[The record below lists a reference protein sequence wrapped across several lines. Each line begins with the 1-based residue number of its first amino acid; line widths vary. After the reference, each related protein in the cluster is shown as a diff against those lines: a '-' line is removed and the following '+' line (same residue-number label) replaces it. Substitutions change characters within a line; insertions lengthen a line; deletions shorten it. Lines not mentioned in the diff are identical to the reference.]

1 MGESIKNVDF
11 KPPANPW
18 ILFAEW
24 YALAGRSEPCDPNAM
39 VLATVGAEG
48 EASARVV
55 LLKGYDASGLTFFTN
70 RQSLKG
76 IQLARHPKAA
86 VCFYWKSL
94 KRQVR
99 AEGPVAAVDDAE
111 SDAYFGSRPRGSQI
125 GAWASDQSKILS
137 DRATLERRI
146 EQIEKKYEG
155 QPVPRPPHWGGYR
168 LAPLLIEFWQE
179 RDFRLHDRIVYHRA
193 SEKDK
198 WVQERLYP

>member
-1 MGESIKNVDF
+1 MGEGIKNTDF

-24 YALAGRSEPCDPNAM
+24 YALADKNEPSDPNAM

-48 EASARVV
+48 EPSARVV
-55 LLKGYDASGLTFFTN
+55 LLKGYDAGGFTFFTN

-76 IQLARHPKAA
+76 IHLARHPQAA
-86 VCFYWKSL
+86 ICFHWKSL

-99 AEGPVAAVDDAE
+99 AEGLVTAVSDAE
-111 SDAYFGSRPRGSQI
+111 SDAYFGTRPRGSQI
-125 GAWASDQSKILS
+125 GAWASEQSKILS
-137 DRATLERRI
+137 DRATLEHRV
-146 EQIEKKYEG
+146 EQVEKKYEG
-155 QPVPRPPHWGGYR
+155 LSVPRPPHWGGYR

-193 SEKDK
+193 GEKEK
-198 WVQERLYP
+198 WIQERLYP